1 MLIEVKVSGFDIMPI
16 REVAVMSQKM
26 AGFVLA
32 SMADLQRKCFRIV
45 GFECWVGLCWTIL
58 FESG

>member
-1 MLIEVKVSGFDIMPI
+1 MSGFDIDIMPI

-32 SMADLQRKCFRIV
+32 SMAEEVF
-45 GFECWVGLCWTIL
+45 
-58 FESG
+58 